1 MKYTKEQRL
10 DIGRRIYYSEISR
23 YEAAEEYGI
32 SEQTAR
38 NYMRMYRDANRLPP
52 KRGQRSIS
60 ALSFKK
66 EPAELDEL
74 KSMTKEELIQEL
86 IKARITE
93 ARFKKRIRGE
103 GRWYGNSIRQQDYQ
117 VIMELSGEIPVKI
130 LCKAMGIQRSS
141 FYAWKKASLPI
152 HSERREEP
160 CKQCQA
166 VSRIPLEVSVAWLPL
181 AECQDTPRQKHCPV

>member
-1 MKYTKEQRL
+1 MSPLLLDRRFAMKYTKDQRW

-86 IKARITE
+86 IKAKITE
-93 ARFKKRIRGE
+93 ARLKKGYE
-103 GRWYGNSIRQQDYQ
+103 VKGDGT
-117 VIMELSGEIPVKI
+117 VIL
-130 LCKAMGIQRSS
+130 
-141 FYAWKKASLPI
+141 YASKTTK
-152 HSERREEP
+152 
-160 CKQCQA
+160 
-166 VSRIPLEVSVAWLPL
+166 
-181 AECQDTPRQKHCPV
+181 

>member
-1 MKYTKEQRL
+1 MSPLLDRRFAMKYMKEQRL

-38 NYMRMYRDANRLPP
+38 NYMRMYRDVNRLPP

-60 ALSFKK
+60 ALSFKE

-74 KSMTKEELIQEL
+74 KSMTKEELLQEL

-93 ARFKKRIRGE
+93 ARLKKGYE
-103 GRWYGNSIRQQDYQ
+103 VKGDGT
-117 VIMELSGEIPVKI
+117 VIL
-130 LCKAMGIQRSS
+130 
-141 FYAWKKASLPI
+141 YASKTTK
-152 HSERREEP
+152 
-160 CKQCQA
+160 
-166 VSRIPLEVSVAWLPL
+166 
-181 AECQDTPRQKHCPV
+181 

>member
-1 MKYTKEQRL
+1 MKYTKEQRW
-10 DIGRRIYYSEISR
+10 DIGRQIYYSEISR

-86 IKARITE
+86 IKSRITE
-93 ARFKKRIRGE
+93 AR
-103 GRWYGNSIRQQDYQ
+103 
-117 VIMELSGEIPVKI
+117 
-130 LCKAMGIQRSS
+130 
-141 FYAWKKASLPI
+141 
-152 HSERREEP
+152 
-160 CKQCQA
+160 
-166 VSRIPLEVSVAWLPL
+166 
-181 AECQDTPRQKHCPV
+181 

>member
-1 MKYTKEQRL
+1 MSLPLLDRRFAMKYTKEQRW

-93 ARFKKRIRGE
+93 ARLKKGYE
-103 GRWYGNSIRQQDYQ
+103 VKGDGT
-117 VIMELSGEIPVKI
+117 VIL
-130 LCKAMGIQRSS
+130 
-141 FYAWKKASLPI
+141 YASKTTK
-152 HSERREEP
+152 
-160 CKQCQA
+160 
-166 VSRIPLEVSVAWLPL
+166 
-181 AECQDTPRQKHCPV
+181 